1 MNDAKWAVVC
11 NSGNGETLS
20 VNLFSKLN
28 NAIVFMNNDALET
41 RDDYKA
47 NAEYP
52 DSIRTETY
60 GEQVILFYGDEP
72 ELIWNVMPVDVH

>member
-11 NSGNGETLS
+11 NSCNGETLS
-20 VNLFSKLN
+20 VNLFDKFNS
-28 NAIVFMNNDALET
+28 AIVFMNNDALET

-72 ELIWNVMPVDVH
+72 ELIWNVMPVEVH

>member
-1 MNDAKWAVVC
+1 MNDAKCAVVC

-20 VNLFSKLN
+20 VNLFDKFNS
-28 NAIVFMNNDALET
+28 AIVFMNNDALET

-72 ELIWNVMPVDVH
+72 ELIWNVMPVEVH

>member
-1 MNDAKWAVVC
+1 MNDAKRAVVC

-20 VNLFSKLN
+20 VNLFDKFNS
-28 NAIVFMNNDALET
+28 AIVFMNNDALET

-72 ELIWNVMPVDVH
+72 ELIWNVMPVEVH

>member
-1 MNDAKWAVVC
+1 MDDTKWAVVC
-11 NSGNGETLS
+11 NSSNGETLS
-20 VNLFSKLN
+20 VNLFDKFNS
-28 NAIVFMNNDALET
+28 AIVFMNNDALET

-52 DSIRTETY
+52 YSIRTETY

-72 ELIWNVMPVDVH
+72 ELIWNVMPVEVH

>member
-1 MNDAKWAVVC
+1 MDDTKWTVVC
-11 NSGNGETLS
+11 NSGNGEILS

-28 NAIVFMNNDALET
+28 NAIIFMNNDALET

-52 DSIRTETY
+52 DRISTETY
-60 GEQVILFYGDEP
+60 GEQVILFCGDEP
-72 ELIWNVMPVDVH
+72 ELMWNVMPVEVH